1 MTTLDQLAYTPAN
14 FARAVDLSY
23 EFIRQ
28 EMRDGNL
35 VPSYAKS
42 KKLISRDEGLRWL
55 KSLPT
60 ERVA

>member
-1 MTTLDQLAYTPAN
+1 MTNLDQLAYTPAN
-14 FARAVDLSY
+14 FAKAVDLSY

-42 KKLISRDEGLRWL
+42 KKLIDRDEGLRWL

-60 ERVA
+60 ERAS